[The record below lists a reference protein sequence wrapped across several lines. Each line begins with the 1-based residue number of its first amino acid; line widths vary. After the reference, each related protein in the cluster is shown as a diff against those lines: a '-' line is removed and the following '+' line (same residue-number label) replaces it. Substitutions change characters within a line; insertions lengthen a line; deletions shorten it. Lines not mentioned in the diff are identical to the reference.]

1 MMGRKTKENDPD
13 DVGRRKLADFAVKI
27 PFCKVKVASS
37 ISLWWYFSPA
47 SVTSKKKNTNHS
59 EKGLSRY
66 IRILTPER

>member
-37 ISLWWYFSPA
+37 ISLWWYFSPLA
-47 SVTSKKKNTNHS
+47 AIKTFQVSNYQQLHQ
-59 EKGLSRY
+59 
-66 IRILTPER
+66 